1 MRLVSCFVLPLVLLA
16 AAGAAA
22 GQGFTA
28 RDVGPAL
35 ATREQLQQALVRAR
49 QDSHAGA
56 VVTLLRTRL
65 DSGDFEPGDRIF
77 VRVQGERELTD
88 TFAVGEGPMLGLPQL
103 GAVPLAG
110 VLRSELQH
118 RLEQHLA
125 RYVRDPVVEARPLI
139 RILVDGSVA
148 KPGFYAVAPE
158 VPLADVMGIAGGL
171 LPQAKVA
178 GMRVERGGAEIWSGA
193 PLQQAL
199 GRGASLDQLNLR
211 AGDRVVVPAGRVG
224 GDRAFQILGLL
235 VSVTAAAFTIS
246 RIH

>member
-1 MRLVSCFVLPLVLLA
+1 MRLVSYFVLPVVLLA

-22 GQGFTA
+22 GQGLTA

-125 RYVRDPVVEARPLI
+125 RYMRDPVVEARPLI

-224 GDRAFQILGLL
+224 GDRTFQILGLL